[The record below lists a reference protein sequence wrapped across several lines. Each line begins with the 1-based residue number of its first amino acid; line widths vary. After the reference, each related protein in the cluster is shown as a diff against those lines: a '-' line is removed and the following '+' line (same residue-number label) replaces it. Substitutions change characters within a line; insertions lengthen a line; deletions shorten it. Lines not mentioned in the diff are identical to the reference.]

1 MCNGYDKKFTFSVP
15 TLQTL
20 AEARRAERS
29 LVVAQLGQ
37 SLDGRVATA
46 SGHSH
51 YINGDAALSLLHALR
66 ASVDAVVVGVGT
78 ALADDPQLTVRRVD
92 GANPARVLIDRTRR
106 GGSTFKLL
114 REDGARRIVFGRA
127 LPDDPRGVESVVL
140 DGVRLAPKAILEA
153 LAERGMTRVLIEG
166 GARTVSGFLEAGALD
181 RLCLLVGPVIIG
193 SGPVG
198 LTLPPIE
205 TLDEAL
211 RPAVE
216 TVVLPGGD
224 VLLDCALRSG

>member
-37 SLDGRVATA
+37 SLDGRVATT

-106 GGSTFKLL
+106 GGSAFKLL
-114 REDGARRIVFGRA
+114 RADGARRIVFGRA
-127 LPDDPRGVESVVL
+127 LPDDPRGVESVLL
-140 DGVRLAPKAILEA
+140 DGVRLAPKAIL
-153 LAERGMTRVLIEG
+153 RGACR
-166 GARTVSGFLEAGALD
+166 ARS
-181 RLCLLVGPVIIG
+181 
-193 SGPVG
+193 
-198 LTLPPIE
+198 
-205 TLDEAL
+205 
-211 RPAVE
+211 
-216 TVVLPGGD
+216 
-224 VLLDCALRSG
+224 